1 MECQATHPIV
11 MATQGKQ
18 AQADAH
24 VPNANGFV
32 ARAGG
37 QERALVM
44 ALLVVCSG
52 CLVYRRG
59 CGFRRPGNALHSMLM
74 IA

>member
-11 MATQGKQ
+11 MAIQREQ

-37 QERALVM
+37 KEWTLVV
-44 ALLVVCSG
+44 ALLVVSSG
-52 CLVYRRG
+52 RLVYRRG
-59 CGFRRPGNALHSMLM
+59 CGFRRPGNALHGMLM